1 MPMRKVRADAAKGFF
16 HVVAGTP
23 RSQAATMVLT
33 PGQATGGD
41 DNVHTKSD
49 QWLYVVSGAGEATVN
64 GRAVRIAHG
73 DLLLIEAGERHE
85 IHNTGH
91 DPLVTV
97 NVYAPPEY

>member
-1 MPMRKVRADAAKGFF
+1 MRTVRAGSASDFF
-16 HVVAGTP
+16 RVVAGTP
-23 RSQAATMVLT
+23 RSQAATMVLQ
-33 PGQATGGD
+33 PGQTTGGE

-85 IHNTGH
+85 IHNTGR